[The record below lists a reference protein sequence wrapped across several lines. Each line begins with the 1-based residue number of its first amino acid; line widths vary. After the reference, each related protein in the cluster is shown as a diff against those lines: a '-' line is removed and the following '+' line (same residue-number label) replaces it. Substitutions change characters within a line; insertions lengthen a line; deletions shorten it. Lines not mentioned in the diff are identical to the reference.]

1 MDKIIEP
8 FTIEDIKAAIHRW
21 DLINKPY
28 SLYYNPKDKEIIQ
41 EILATPVGDNLLPTE
56 TPLIQP
62 GQVLLIDRA
71 KVEDYC
77 KEMSFQFVDYKDI
90 GKDEENESFARKYQ

>member
-1 MDKIIEP
+1 MKMIAP

-28 SLYYNPKDKEIIQ
+28 SLYFNPKDKEVIQ
-41 EILATPVGDNLLPTE
+41 EIIATPVGDNSLLTE

-62 GQVLLIDRA
+62 GKVLLIDRA
-71 KVEDYC
+71 KVEDYY

-90 GKDEENESFARKYQ
+90 GKGDENESFTREY